1 MDSGFDLDQAFFGFR
16 KRKTP
21 THQKT
26 CQRLYMAAR
35 KESPWPKWRLW
46 PRVGQTFSHREILTL
61 SLSTDSS
68 PRTGTTIET
77 VIETRLPLK
86 TKSEFVIRGRNI
98 LPSIHFRDNSQK
110 LLKYGASFDQ

>member
-26 CQRLYMAAR
+26 CQRQYMAAR

-46 PRVGQTFSHREILTL
+46 PSVGQTFSHREILTL
-61 SLSTDSS
+61 RLS
-68 PRTGTTIET
+68 TGTTIET
-77 VIETRLPLK
+77 VIETRSALK
-86 TKSEFVIRGRNI
+86 TGSEFVIRGRNI

-110 LLKYGASFDQ
+110 LLKYGGSFDQ